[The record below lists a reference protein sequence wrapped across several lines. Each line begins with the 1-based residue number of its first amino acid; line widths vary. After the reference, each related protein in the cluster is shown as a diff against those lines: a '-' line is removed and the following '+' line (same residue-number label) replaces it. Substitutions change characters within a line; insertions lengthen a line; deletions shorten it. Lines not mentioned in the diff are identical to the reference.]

1 MIRRLS
7 FDPASRTERQRIDFS
22 YWGYGV
28 RTDMFPQRRIAG
40 FRDMSAFARI
50 AVTYLYNP
58 ALQREYLMVKT
69 GRPHGRTHRIHKTI
83 AVPREE

>member
-1 MIRRLS
+1 VIRRLS

-50 AVTYLYNP
+50 AVTSILSTPLYS
-58 ALQREYLMVKT
+58 VS
-69 GRPHGRTHRIHKTI
+69 I
-83 AVPREE
+83 